1 MVVIQEIFG
10 VNEHIRA
17 VADDYARAGYLS
29 VTPAL
34 FDRVERGVKLGYD
47 ADGVSRGRSLRG
59 EIAMAAVEADMAA
72 AIAAVADGGK
82 VGVVGYCWG
91 GTLAWVAV
99 CRLAGVAA
107 SIGYYGAGIY
117 ELREERPQC
126 PVMLHFGETDAG
138 IPLDEVEAVRQ
149 AHPEVPNFVYEGA
162 GHGFNCDLRSAYCEE
177 AASLARQRSLA
188 FLAEHVG

>member
-1 MVVIQEIFG
+1 M
-10 VNEHIRA
+10 
-17 VADDYARAGYLS
+17 
-29 VTPAL
+29 
-34 FDRVERGVKLGYD
+34 
-47 ADGVSRGRSLRG
+47 
-59 EIAMAAVEADMAA
+59 
-72 AIAAVADGGK
+72 
-82 VGVVGYCWG
+82 VGYCWG

-138 IPLDEVEAVRQ
+138 IPLNEVETVRQ

-162 GHGFNCDLRSAYCEE
+162 GHGFNCDLRSAYREE